1 MADLKL
7 PGVGSGFPIQ
17 AFVDAT
23 VAGERAAKDQ
33 QLSRRAD
40 SIDVQ
45 LSAYG
50 TIKSAM
56 DEFST
61 ALKKLTE
68 DDAFQKRSATLN
80 HEDFIA
86 VKADSTAV
94 AGSYSIQVIQLA
106 QAHKLG
112 SAAVEP
118 DKSLGS
124 GSLTLGV
131 GGESFTVN
139 IDINKS
145 SLADVA
151 AAINNAEDNTGVRA
165 TVITDDGGSRLVY
178 FADKT
183 GEDHQITVAASSN
196 GDGEAG
202 NSLTALGQT
211 TEINQAQNAKVSI
224 DGATVTSQSNQI
236 KDAIAGVTLDLKAV
250 NNAAGE
256 KPNTTLT
263 IGYDKEAVETNIKDF
278 VSSYNKVVSTLNKL
292 TSYDVVNE
300 KAGALNGDSTA
311 RSLQSNMRAILGE
324 SVSGAISGLNS
335 LNDLGIKT
343 KRDGSIE
350 LDNSVLNEQLTDN
363 FDKLGALFS
372 SDNGVGSKL
381 SNLIDGYIGSEGV
394 ITQKNDAL
402 NKQMTRVEQDADKF
416 ELYMSSFEARVYK
429 QFSAM
434 DMAVAQMNQQLN
446 SMMAAFSN
454 MPTMGMSQ

>member
-56 DEFST
+56 DEFNT

-68 DDAFQKRSATLN
+68 DEAFQKRSATLN

-86 VKADSTAV
+86 AKADSTAV

-124 GSLTLGV
+124 GSMTLGV

-211 TEINQAQNAKVSI
+211 TEINAAQNAKVSI
-224 DGATVTSQSNQI
+224 DGATVTSQSNQV

-278 VSSYNKVVSTLNKL
+278 VASYNKVMSTLNKL

-311 RSLQSNMRAILGE
+311 RSLQSNMRALLGE
-324 SVSGAISGLNS
+324 SVAGAIGDLNS
-335 LNDLGIKT
+335 LNDLGVKT

-350 LDNSVLNEQLTDN
+350 LDDSVLNKQLTDN
-363 FDKLGALFS
+363 FDQLGALFS
-372 SDNGVGSKL
+372 SDDGVGSKL
-381 SNLIDGYIGSEGV
+381 SNLIDGYIGNEGV

-416 ELYMSSFEARVYK
+416 ELYMSGFETRVYK

-446 SMMAAFSN
+446 SVMAAFSN
-454 MPTMGMSQ
+454 MPTMGMNQ